1 MLCVHVCVICVWHM
15 HFCQHMEV
23 KVCQFIR
30 KTIAS
35 QAVLDVLGTK
45 VWADT
50 FRAHDPLVLHWLV
63 SLGFEKLMTDFATPS
78 PGSALAATT
87 AVPPD
92 ARLDLQHAKVDWEAF
107 WRGQLSLKELFQ
119 RHGPKVCMV
128 LPERQE
134 LTPRLVALVQ
144 RSLMPLHMED
154 NKDVATLACQCCH
167 LHAWITVAFSV

>member
-1 MLCVHVCVICVWHM
+1 M

-23 KVCQFIR
+23 KVCQFIC
-30 KTIAS
+30 KSIAI
-35 QAVLDVLGTK
+35 QALLDVLGSK

-92 ARLDLQHAKVDWEAF
+92 ARLDL
-107 WRGQLSLKELFQ
+107 
-119 RHGPKVCMV
+119 
-128 LPERQE
+128 
-134 LTPRLVALVQ
+134 
-144 RSLMPLHMED
+144 
-154 NKDVATLACQCCH
+154 
-167 LHAWITVAFSV
+167 